1 MRLFIAI
8 ELPDALREPLR
19 RSLDP
24 LERGWTR
31 GRGLDPSGYHLTLAF
46 LGEQPRQR
54 LEAVTQAMERCECP
68 AFRAHIG
75 GWGLFP
81 QRGGGVL
88 WRQVRAPELAAVQET
103 LTRALDRAGF
113 ALENRP
119 FVSHITLAR
128 RVELP
133 PELERRISALNPQPL
148 RFPVEGMSLMCSRLS
163 QQGASYQRLYW
174 KKFN

>member
-8 ELPDALREPLR
+8 ELPDALREALR

-24 LERGWTR
+24 LEQGWTR
-31 GRGLDPSGYHLTLAF
+31 GRGLDPAGYHLTLAF

-54 LEAVTQAMERCECP
+54 LEAVTEAMDRFECP

-88 WRQVRAPELAAVQET
+88 WRQVRAPELEEMQDK
-103 LTRALDRAGF
+103 LTRTLDRAGF

-119 FVSHITLAR
+119 FAPHITLAR
-128 RVELP
+128 RVVLP
-133 PELERRISALNPQPL
+133 PELERNLSAMTPRPL
-148 RFPVEGMSLMCSRLS
+148 PFRVEGMSLMCSRLS

-174 KKFN
+174 KTFH

>member
-8 ELPDALREPLR
+8 ELPDTLRETLR

-31 GRGLDPSGYHLTLAF
+31 GRGLDPAGYHLTLAF
-46 LGEQPRQR
+46 LGEQPRER
-54 LEAVTQAMERCECP
+54 LEAVTEAMDRCGGP

-88 WRQVRAPELAAVQET
+88 WRQVRAPELEAVQRH
-103 LTRALDRAGF
+103 LTRELDRAGF
-113 ALENRP
+113 ALESQP

-133 PELERRISALNPQPL
+133 PELERNLSTLASQPL